1 MKKLLLSCAALVC
14 TGAVAQAPN
23 DNPATQTREGEA
35 DQNQIVCRS
44 ETDIGSRL
52 SRRRVCRTRAEW
64 RELSQVN
71 RDTVDRVQMFK
82 PCALGQGEQMKAC

>member
-1 MKKLLLSCAALVC
+1 MKKTIFACAALIC
-14 TGAVAQAPN
+14 TAAMAQAPSGE
-23 DNPATQTREGEA
+23 PTTQTRERDA